1 VANLGN
7 ISTKIRIFLR
17 DRAENNILLDDVQFT
32 DEDLECALE
41 LMAAEYNIT
50 TPISTAAWGALPLYL
65 QVIGAARYLLYSEV
79 FLQARNQVTL
89 PTDRG
94 DAMGLDDKA
103 MLYVQLQQQLKGEWQ
118 LKVREYKNQLNAE
131 SIYDDIPSDYAFL
144 SDRY

>member
-1 VANLGN
+1 MHLGK
-7 ISTKIRIFLR
+7 IAKKIRIFLR
-17 DRAENNILLDDVQFT
+17 DKADNNILLDDVQFT

-41 LMAAEYNIT
+41 LTADEYNVT
-50 TPISTAAWGALPLYL
+50 TPITTLTWGSMPQFL
-65 QVIGAARYLLYSEV
+65 QIIGATRFLLYSEV

-103 MLYVQLQQQLKGEWQ
+103 MLYTQLQQQLSAEWK
-118 LKVREYKNQLNAE
+118 LRTREYKNQMNAE
-131 SIYDDIPSDYAFL
+131 SIYDDIPSDYAYL